1 MASESSAYAA
11 SAASGPLLARSAED
25 ARRVV
30 GSVGR
35 RSGVELDFDDH
46 REQCRRCL
54 DVSAMR
60 ETMWR
65 QPDDLQRVLADPGP
79 AERAAERIAGRRVL
93 LSGTGTSWHAANH
106 GAALLR
112 LAGLE
117 AWAVQ
122 ADESVLHGP
131 AAGGDDALVL
141 LSHRGTKHYT
151 GEALA
156 RARAAGAA
164 TVQISSIGAPGAD
177 IETCEAERS
186 SAFTSS
192 HLCAIARL
200 CQLAAA
206 LGASLGPL
214 DDVPAAVQAELD
226 DPALDVPPPA
236 RLLQYVGSG
245 TNAWT
250 AAEGALKVRE
260 TAYVAAAG
268 YSMEYLLHGPSV
280 AVGGEDALVSLDG
293 GGPAS
298 ERLAVVAD
306 ACAGHGAR
314 VHRFRRDGLGEALSV
329 FALTTIVQRMALEA
343 AEQLGSDP
351 DSFGKDLPGRAEI
364 WAGIAL

>member
-1 MASESSAYAA
+1 M
-11 SAASGPLLARSAED
+11 
-25 ARRVV
+25 
-30 GSVGR
+30 
-35 RSGVELDFDDH
+35 
-46 REQCRRCL
+46 
-54 DVSAMR
+54 SAMR

-65 QPDDLQRVLADPGP
+65 QPDDLRRVLADPEP
-79 AERAAERIAGRRVL
+79 AQRAAERIAGRRVL
-93 LSGTGTSWHAANH
+93 LSGTGTSWHAAGH

-112 LAGLE
+112 LAGVE

-131 AAGGDDALVL
+131 AAGAEDALVL

-192 HLCAIARL
+192 HLCALARL
-200 CQLAAA
+200 CQIASA
-206 LGASLGPL
+206 LGAELGTLGDLP
-214 DDVPAAVQAELD
+214 DAVAAELR
-226 DPALDVPPPA
+226 DPALDVPPPE

-245 TNAWT
+245 GNAWS

-280 AVGGEDALVSLDG
+280 AVGERDALVALDG
-293 GGPAS
+293 GGPGS
-298 ERLAVVAD
+298 ERLAVVAE
-306 ACAGHGAR
+306 ACGGHGAR
-314 VHRFRRDGLGEALSV
+314 VHRFRRDALGEPLSI
-329 FALTTIVQRMALEA
+329 FPLTTIVQRIALEA
-343 AEQLGSDP
+343 AERTGCDP
-351 DSFGKDLPGRAEI
+351 DTFGKDLPGRAEV
-364 WAGIAL
+364 WAQIAL

>member
-1 MASESSAYAA
+1 M
-11 SAASGPLLARSAED
+11 
-25 ARRVV
+25 
-30 GSVGR
+30 
-35 RSGVELDFDDH
+35 
-46 REQCRRCL
+46 
-54 DVSAMR
+54 SAMR

-65 QPDDLQRVLADPGP
+65 QPDDLRRVLADAGP

-131 AAGGDDALVL
+131 AAGAGDALVL

-151 GEALA
+151 SEALA
-156 RARAAGAA
+156 RAQAAGAA

-177 IETCEAERS
+177 IETCAPETS
-186 SAFTSS
+186 PAFTSS
-192 HLCAIARL
+192 HLCAILRLAQIAR
-200 CQLAAA
+200 A
-206 LGASLGPL
+206 LGAGLAL
-214 DDVPAAVQAELD
+214 DAVPDAVAAELD
-226 DPALDVPPPA
+226 DATTDVPPPA

-245 TNAWT
+245 TNAWV
-250 AAEGALKVRE
+250 AAEGALKIRE

-280 AVGGEDALVSLDG
+280 AVGADDALVVLDG
-293 GGPAS
+293 GGAAS

-306 ACAGHGAR
+306 VIAGHGATI
-314 VHRFRRDGLGEALSV
+314 HRFRRDALGEPLSV
-329 FALTTIVQRMALEA
+329 FPLTTVVQRIALEG
-343 AEQLGSDP
+343 AERLGTNP
-351 DSFGKDLPGRAEI
+351 DTFGKDLPGRGEV
-364 WAGIAL
+364 WAKVAL